1 MVHRLTGR
9 LRRGR
14 GEHGAAALMVAIMSV
29 VLFGVAAL
37 VADLGQARVVK
48 NEAQAASDASALAAG
63 NALYLSGTRTPNV
76 YAAIKAAKEYAAKNY
91 GVTEADWASC
101 EDAAPLTHTAATYVD
116 SVATECISFDDA
128 IAPTTVR
135 VVAPVRSVNFVFAPL
150 LGATAVDI
158 SAAANASL
166 RIGGMADCGLCVVG
180 SGYHDF
186 QNGDAFVSG
195 GNVAINGDVNIQNNG
210 LVSTDGVISVEGTAT
225 GPLDG
230 YTPDPLTGQE
240 PILDPLIDYPLPK
253 APYTGMTVKTN
264 PCAADSTGGPGIY
277 GSHNFP
283 TGVTCVLQP
292 GLYVIT
298 GEWDFS
304 GTSGLNAM
312 AGVTLFFT
320 CGSPSNPDRCN
331 PPGQNGGWLDAAGNG
346 NIRITAPSSGP
357 TQGLAI
363 AYHRLNIRSLA
374 ISGGGSS
381 YYSGT
386 IYAAS
391 STMRYDGNGCSTA
404 NQSLIVVKNLEFN
417 GNPACLKSNYAP
429 NANVYVPADGLH
441 LSQ

>member
-1 MVHRLTGR
+1 
-9 LRRGR
+9 
-14 GEHGAAALMVAIMSV
+14 MSV
-29 VLFGVAAL
+29 LLFGIAAL
-37 VADLGQARVVK
+37 VADVGQARVVK

-63 NALYLSGTRTPNV
+63 NALYLTGTRTADV
-76 YAAIKAAKEYAAKNY
+76 HSAVLAAKEYAAKNY
-91 GVTEADWASC
+91 GVTESDWASC
-101 EDAAPLTHTAATYVD
+101 DDAAALAHPAGTYAD

-128 IAPTTVR
+128 TSPTTVR
-135 VVAPVRSVNFVFAPL
+135 VVAPVRGVDFVFAPI
-150 LGATAVDI
+150 LGATSVDI

-166 RIGGMADCGLCVVG
+166 RIGGTADCGLCIVG

-186 QNGDAFVSG
+186 QNGDAYISNG
-195 GNVAINGDVNIQNNG
+195 SVAINGSVNIQNNG

-240 PILDPLIDYPLPK
+240 PILDPLMDYPLPQ
-253 APYTGMTVKTN
+253 PDYGGLSVRTN

-283 TGVTCVLQP
+283 TGVTCSLQP

-298 GEWDFS
+298 GRWDVP
-304 GTSGLNAM
+304 GTAALNGM

-320 CGSPSNPDRCN
+320 CGSPSNPGECH
-331 PPGQNGGWLDAAGNG
+331 PPGQDGGWLDAAGTG
-346 NIRITAPSSGP
+346 NIQIKAPTSGP

-363 AYHRLNIRSLA
+363 AYDRLNIRPLE
-374 ISGGGSS
+374 ISGSGSS

-391 STMRYDGNGCSTA
+391 STMRYDGNGCSTTI
-404 NQSLIVVKNLEFN
+404 QSLIVVKNLEFN
-417 GNPACLKSNYAP
+417 GSPACLRSHYAHE
-429 NANVYVPADGLH
+429 ANVYVPADGLH
-441 LSQ
+441 LSR